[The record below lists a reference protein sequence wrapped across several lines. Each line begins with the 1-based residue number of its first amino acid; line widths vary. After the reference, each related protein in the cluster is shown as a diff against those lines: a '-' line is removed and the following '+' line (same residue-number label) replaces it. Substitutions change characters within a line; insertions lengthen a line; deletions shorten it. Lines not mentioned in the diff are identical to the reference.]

1 MKKVM
6 IIGSVHTDLVQ
17 YVRELPRGNENA
29 EVLKSE
35 TRIAGGGYAAGSIFH
50 ELGFPFQVIC
60 DPGDGV
66 YGEYARNEA
75 LQNEIELLEGSEE
88 TGGCT
93 YTLIDQNGAQG
104 VFLVDGSEYHFSL
117 AQVYDISPDEFGAV
131 LVYSEMLVSEGSEEI
146 IDLLNEMEVPVYV
159 CFSSRTAE
167 ISSEMIDAL
176 CAFEPVMIMRDEE
189 AYELCGR
196 KAKSADEAAAIL
208 NDMSKAPV
216 IILMKKNDVLYLDAQ
231 TSWIAPAKQKL
242 HTDTW
247 ASAFAAAQMAGVDTK
262 NGMMFANENG
272 ASYDAET
279 MKQRLAGM
287 ILHR

>member
-1 MKKVM
+1 M

-35 TRIAGGGYAAGSIFH
+35 TRIAGGGYAAGSFFH

-93 YTLIDQNGAQG
+93 YTLIDQNGSQG

-117 AQVYDISPDEFGAV
+117 AQVYDINPDEFGQFIRERKDGDPEDVGMHLTPVSIRSLKMVPKV
-131 LVYSEMLVSEGSEEI
+131 LQFYMGKNTPERKDFIVHHLSA
-146 IDLLNEMEVPVYV
+146 D
-159 CFSSRTAE
+159 
-167 ISSEMIDAL
+167 IDA
-176 CAFEPVMIMRDEE
+176 
-189 AYELCGR
+189 
-196 KAKSADEAAAIL
+196 
-208 NDMSKAPV
+208 
-216 IILMKKNDVLYLDAQ
+216 
-231 TSWIAPAKQKL
+231 
-242 HTDTW
+242 
-247 ASAFAAAQMAGVDTK
+247 
-262 NGMMFANENG
+262 
-272 ASYDAET
+272 
-279 MKQRLAGM
+279 
-287 ILHR
+287 